1 MHMALFEPK
10 LNPRTKAHVAGEVK
24 PPKTV
29 KEHAGEGFNAFLAVK
44 ITTAVGTMA
53 CAYIFTAI
61 ALFSLPSI
69 LKQAGFGIGF
79 DLGDGT
85 VLIVSW
91 IAQTFIQLVLL
102 SIIIVG
108 QNIQAK
114 ASDERAANTYKDAD
128 ATLHEAEQLQKHLL
142 AQDAHLEKILGAAGD
157 ILKRLQDTGPPKTTT
172 KATT

>member
-1 MHMALFEPK
+1 MALFEPK

-157 ILKRLQDTGPPKTTT
+157 ILKRLQDTGPPTTTT

>member
-1 MHMALFEPK
+1 MALFEQT
-10 LNPRTKAHVAGEVK
+10 LHPRTKAHVAGEVK

-53 CAYIFTAI
+53 CAYIFTLI
-61 ALFSLPSI
+61 AVISLPTI

-91 IAQTFIQLVLL
+91 VAQTFIQLVLL

-108 QNIQAK
+108 QNIQAN
-114 ASDERAANTYKDAD
+114 ASDERAENTYKDAD
-128 ATLHEAEQLQKHLL
+128 ATLHEAEQLQKHLE
-142 AQDAHLEKILGAAGD
+142 AQDAHLEKILGTADD
-157 ILKRLQDTGPPKTTT
+157 ILKRLQDTGPTTTT
-172 KATT
+172 KSTT